1 MEEGRNIFVDEVIS
15 HIEEGTQ
22 EDYFDQYTNEELEDL
37 LKWLQQVEQEKQEN
51 QRGGAI
57 MERTGNGFQFTLE
70 KTQERKNRRFNVNEQ
85 DYYLSIQ
92 QGDREARGDVIQ
104 AFQTGLA
111 RSLDN
116 ITRGM
121 ASMDRIRFFMS
132 SDKIRNAVNLPLM
145 EVGTFGDGNSAANRI
160 LGIVES
166 ILNSNESFD
175 VNDSLRIT
183 SSTCKCPEELG
194 KLPGQKW
201 DSNLKSF

>member
-1 MEEGRNIFVDEVIS
+1 
-15 HIEEGTQ
+15 
-22 EDYFDQYTNEELEDL
+22 
-37 LKWLQQVEQEKQEN
+37 
-51 QRGGAI
+51 

-70 KTQERKNRRFNVNEQ
+70 KTQEQKNRCFNVNEQ

-92 QGDREARGDVIQ
+92 QDDREARGDVIQ

-145 EVGTFGDGNSAANRI
+145 EVGAFGDGNSAANRI

-175 VNDSLRIT
+175 VNDSLRINIQHMQMPRGAGKT
-183 SSTCKCPEELG
+183 PRAKVGFELEKFLKNKRCIIRIPEEGEICCARAIVTAKARLDDNPRYQSIR
-194 KLPGQKW
+194 KA
-201 DSNLKSF
+201 